1 MYPVSNDTNEPM
13 IKNLL
18 SLWLFLF
25 LSVSPLFSGTFSFRH
40 LSVEDGLSSNMVRTL
55 LHDKYGFIWVGTDMG
70 LNRYDGTTIKLYR
83 YDTQIPNGF
92 ISALFEGEDVIWVG
106 TDQGLFLY
114 SYETDSFSA
123 FQGKTKDNVSIT
135 TSVNNITKDKD
146 GNYWIATKDQ
156 GAFKYNPSVH
166 LLEQYAFS
174 VWSGLVS
181 QIFVDSDNRVWA
193 ITSQLCHSIYRL
205 NKVKNEFESFELH
218 AGSKE
223 VECKSLVMLEDSG
236 NSLWLGS
243 WDHGIYKID
252 CYSGQVEHF
261 LRPADGYKTLH
272 IHSMLEYAPHKL
284 LIGTDDGLGLYDL
297 ISGDYELFTD
307 EETNPNAISN
317 RFVYPIIKDTEG
329 GIWIGTFY
337 GGLNYISPF
346 AGQFESYSHSK
357 YSNSVSGNVIG
368 RFCEDTEGNVWIA
381 SDDGGLSCFHPQ
393 THHFDHYLPE
403 SGNKSS
409 ISNHNVHALCL
420 DDNHLW
426 IGTYTGG
433 INVLNTKTG
442 TFRTYTFDTNNP
454 NTPDGTSAYVIF
466 KDVESNIWVTSMQGV
481 NLYNR
486 KEDNFIRVKNLGS
499 LTIDIKQDTKG
510 NLWFATQGKGLFKYD
525 PLHKT
530 WRNYLHDKDSSSLI
544 NDQVNSILI
553 DKEGKIWI
561 GTMNGLCTY
570 NEDLDHFEQVELDI
584 PSQNI
589 CAILEDEHILWLT
602 TSNGLVRY
610 EPGIGC
616 KVFTKSDG
624 LLSNQFV
631 TNAAI
636 KTSDGKIYVGTVK
649 GFNSFTPSKIHSN
662 KRAPAVVITG
672 LEIFNKEVNIS
683 QPPLLVSPLVMNE
696 LVLSY
701 KDDVFSIRYAAL
713 SYTTPEKIQYAY
725 KLEGFDTGW
734 NYVGNQN
741 KATYTNIPP
750 GNYVFTVKACND
762 DGVWNEVGR
771 SLTIVIQP
779 PFYQTPFFKFLYLLL
794 IITLFLSLIYLF
806 HKRTQK
812 KHVAEIKSLQENKEK
827 EVHEAKIQF
836 FTTIAHEIRTPV
848 SLIIAPLEK
857 ILSSASSLPA
867 AIRDDL
873 NMIDRNSNRLLLL
886 VNQLLDFRKVEQEG
900 LKIRC
905 KEQDIIPLL
914 KSVTERFIPSVL
926 HQGFRFIEEYPE
938 DHCFVCVDAEAIT
951 KMVSNLLT
959 NASKYTKDEITLSCT
974 MQTSLHSFTIRVT
987 DNGVG
992 ISKKDQ
998 KKIFE
1003 PFYQAIDHRSG
1014 TGIGLSIVKSVVEAH
1029 NGLIEVESELGKGTS
1044 FIVTLPINQPE
1055 SCLNSEEVDIHDAL
1069 PEDILSDT
1077 SPLTVKDKMPVMLIV
1092 DDNDEM
1098 LTFLS
1103 DSFSDIYHTMTAH
1116 NGLEALEKLKTN
1128 SVTLILSDW
1137 MMPDM
1142 DGIELCRSVRSDQ
1155 LTSHIPFILLT
1166 AKTDMSSKIE
1176 GMDCGADAYIEK
1188 PFSVHYLK
1196 ACIKNLV
1203 DQRRLLRQKF
1213 SKMPMVPLNSIAG
1226 NSADEE
1232 FLNRMNEII
1241 EQNFSNPDLSVDS
1254 LAEQLCISRSGL
1266 FSKIRTLAEVTPN
1279 ELIQLVRLKKA
1290 ASLLLENK
1298 YRVSEICYMVGFNNP
1313 SYFTK
1318 CFQKQF
1324 GVKPSEYVGNELN
1337 SSSSAR

>member
-1 MYPVSNDTNEPM
+1 MHLISKDKNKSM
-13 IKNLL
+13 IKYLL
-18 SLWLFLF
+18 SLWLFLL
-25 LSVSPLFSGTFSFRH
+25 LSISPLFSETFSFRH

-55 LHDKYGFIWVGTDMG
+55 LHDKYGFIWIGTDMG

-193 ITSQLCHSIYRL
+193 ITNQSCHSIYRL

-223 VECKSLVMLEDSG
+223 VECKALVMLEDSG

-243 WDHGIYKID
+243 WDRGIYKID
-252 CYSGQVEHF
+252 RYTGQVEHF
-261 LRPADGYKTLH
+261 LRPEDGYKILH

-284 LIGTDDGLGLYDL
+284 LIGTDDGLGLFDM

-307 EETNPNAISN
+307 EETNPQALSN

-346 AGQFESYSHSK
+346 AGQFESYSHSN

-368 RFCEDTEGNVWIA
+368 RFCEDTQGNVWIA
-381 SDDGGLSCFHPQ
+381 SDDGGLNCFHPR
-393 THHFDHYLPE
+393 TNHFDHYLPE

-433 INVLNTKTG
+433 INVLNIQTG

-466 KDVESNIWVTSMQGV
+466 KDVDKNIWVTSMQGV

-525 PLHKT
+525 PIRKI
-530 WRNYLHDKDSSSLI
+530 WKNYLHDQTVGSLA
-544 NDQVNSILI
+544 NDQVNSIMI
-553 DKEGKIWI
+553 DKGGKIWI
-561 GTMNGLCTY
+561 GTMNGLCIY
-570 NEDLDHFEQVELDI
+570 NPDLDNFEQVALDI

-589 CAILEDEHILWLT
+589 CAILEDEHVLWLT
-602 TSNGLVRY
+602 TSNGLIRY

-636 KTSDGKIYVGTVK
+636 KTSDGKIYIGTVK
-649 GFNSFTPSKIHSN
+649 GFNSFTPNKIHTN
-662 KRAPAVVITG
+662 EMRPTVVITG
-672 LEIFNKEVNIS
+672 LEIFNKEVNVS
-683 QPPLLVSPLVMNE
+683 QSPLLVSPLVMKQ
-696 LVLSY
+696 LTLSY

-713 SYTTPEKIQYAY
+713 SYSTPEKIQYAY
-725 KLEGFDTGW
+725 KLEGFDKDW

-750 GNYVFTVKACND
+750 GDYVFRVKACNS
-762 DGVWNEVGR
+762 DGLWNDEGR
-771 SLTIVIQP
+771 SLPIVIRP
-779 PFYQTPFFKFLYLLL
+779 PFYQTTFFLFLYVVMF
-794 IITLFLSLIYLF
+794 IALFLTVIYLL
-806 HKRTQK
+806 HKRTKK
-812 KHVAEIKSLQENKEK
+812 KHMAEIKSIRENKEK

-857 ILSSASSLPA
+857 ILTSALSLPA
-867 AIRDDL
+867 SIGDDL
-873 NMIDRNSNRLLLL
+873 HMIERNSKRLLLL

-900 LKIRC
+900 MKIRC
-905 KEQDIIPLL
+905 VEQDIIPLL
-914 KSVTERFIPSVL
+914 KSVSERFTPSIL
-926 HQGFRFIEEYPE
+926 HQGARFIEEYP
-938 DHCFVCVDAEAIT
+938 DNQSFVCVDAEAIT

-992 ISKKDQ
+992 ISKEDQ
-998 KKIFE
+998 KKIFF
-1003 PFYQAIDHRSG
+1003 PFYQALDHRSG

-1029 NGLIEVESELGKGTS
+1029 NGTIEVESEVGKGTS
-1044 FIVTLPINQPE
+1044 FIVTLPIDQPE
-1055 SCLNSEEVDIHDAL
+1055 SRGISDETETIDPLL
-1069 PEDILSDT
+1069 PEDILSEALPST
-1077 SPLTVKDKMPVMLIV
+1077 IKDKMPVMLIV
-1092 DDNDEM
+1092 DDNEEM

-1103 DSFSDIYHTMTAH
+1103 DSFSDLYQIITAH
-1116 NGLEALEKLKTN
+1116 NGLEALEKLKSN
-1128 SVTLILSDW
+1128 DVMLIISDW

-1142 DGIELCRSVRSDQ
+1142 DGIQLCQSVRSDQ
-1155 LTSHIPFILLT
+1155 MTSHIPFILLT
-1166 AKTDMSSKIE
+1166 AKTDMNSKIE
-1176 GMDCGADAYIEK
+1176 GMDCGADVYVEK
-1188 PFSVHYLK
+1188 PFSIQYLK

-1203 DQRRLLRQKF
+1203 DLRNLLRQKF
-1213 SKMPMVPLNSIAG
+1213 SKMPMVPLNSIAR

-1241 EQNFSNPDLSVDS
+1241 EQNFSNSELSVDY
-1254 LAEQLCISRSGL
+1254 LAEQLYISRSGL
-1266 FSKIRTLAEVTPN
+1266 FSKIRSLAEITPN
-1279 ELIQLVRLKKA
+1279 ELIQVVRLKKA
-1290 ASLLLENK
+1290 ASLLLENR

-1324 GVKPSEYVGNELN
+1324 GVKPSEFFGGRMN
-1337 SSSSAR
+1337 

>member
-1 MYPVSNDTNEPM
+1 M
-13 IKNLL
+13 KKLL
-18 SLWLFLF
+18 FLWLFIC
-25 LSVSPLFSGTFSFRH
+25 LSVAPLFSETFSFRH

-55 LHDKYGFIWVGTDMG
+55 LQDKYGFIWIGTDMG
-70 LNRYDGTTIKLYR
+70 LNRYDGATIKVYR
-83 YDTQIPNGF
+83 YDAQIPNGF
-92 ISALFEGEDVIWVG
+92 ISALYEGEDAMWVG
-106 TDQGLFLY
+106 TDRGLFLY
-114 SYETDSFSA
+114 SYETESFSL
-123 FQGKTKDNVSIT
+123 FQNKTVDHVAITSGVNSIT
-135 TSVNNITKDKD
+135 RDKD
-146 GNYWIATKDQ
+146 GNYWVATNEQ
-156 GAFKYNPSVH
+156 GVFKYNPSVR
-166 LLEQYAFS
+166 LLEQYTFS

-193 ITSQLCHSIYRL
+193 ITNQNSHSIYRL

-218 AGSKE
+218 AGSGE
-223 VECKSLVMLEDSG
+223 VECKSLVLLEDSE

-243 WDHGIYKID
+243 WENGIYKID
-252 CYSGQVEHF
+252 RYSGQVQHF
-261 LRPADGYKTLH
+261 LRPSDGYKTLH

-284 LIGTDDGLGLYDL
+284 QIGTDDGLGLFDM
-297 ISGDYELFTD
+297 ISGNYELFTD

-317 RFVYPIIKDTEG
+317 RFVYPLVKDTEG
-329 GIWIGTFY
+329 GIWVGTFY

-346 AGQFESYSHSK
+346 AGQFDSFSHSN

-381 SDDGGLSCFHPQ
+381 SDDGGLNCFHPQ
-393 THHFDHYLPE
+393 TNRFDHYLPQQG
-403 SGNKSS
+403 SKSS

-420 DDNHLW
+420 DGNHLW
-426 IGTYTGG
+426 VGTYSGG
-433 INVLNTKTG
+433 INVLNIKTG
-442 TFRTYTFDTNNP
+442 TFKTYTFDSNNP
-454 NTPDGTSAYVIF
+454 KSPDGTSAYVIF
-466 KDVESNIWVTSMQGV
+466 KDAEENIWVTSMQGV

-510 NLWFATQGKGLFKYD
+510 NIWFATQGKGLFKYD
-525 PLHKT
+525 PLQKKWT
-530 WRNYLHDKDSSSLI
+530 NYLHDKSPTSLT

-570 NEDLDHFEQVELDI
+570 NADLDHFEQVDLDI
-584 PSQNI
+584 PSRNI
-589 CAILEDEHILWLT
+589 SAILEDEHVLWLT

-610 EPGIGC
+610 EPGTGC

-649 GFNSFTPSKIHSN
+649 GFNSFSPNKIHSN
-662 KRAPAVVITG
+662 KIPPAVVITG

-683 QPPLLVSPLVMNE
+683 QSPLPVSPLVMKQ
-696 LVLSY
+696 LTLSY
-701 KDDVFSIRYAAL
+701 KDDVFSLRYAAL

-725 KLEGFDTGW
+725 KLEGFDKDW
-734 NYVGNQN
+734 NYVGIQN

-750 GNYVFTVKACND
+750 GNYVFTVKACNG
-762 DGVWNEVGR
+762 DGVWNQVGR
-771 SLTIVIQP
+771 TLPIEILP
-779 PFYQTPFFKFLYLLL
+779 PFYLTPFFKLLYLLL
-794 IITLFLSLIYLF
+794 IIALFLTVIYLL

-857 ILSSASSLPA
+857 ILSSASALPA

-900 LKIRC
+900 MKIRC

-914 KSVTERFIPSVL
+914 KSVSERFIPSVL
-926 HQGFRFIEEYPE
+926 HQGIRFIEEYPE
-938 DHCFVCVDAEAIT
+938 DPCFVCVDGEALT

-959 NASKYTKDEITLSCT
+959 NASKYTKDEIKLSCAV
-974 MQTSLHSFTIRVT
+974 QSDLHSFTIRVT

-992 ISKKDQ
+992 ISKQDQ
-998 KKIFE
+998 KRIFE
-1003 PFYQAIDHRSG
+1003 PFYQSADHKSG

-1029 NGLIEVESELGKGTS
+1029 NGLIEVESGLGKGTS
-1044 FIVTLPINQPE
+1044 FIVTLPISQPE
-1055 SCLNSEEVDIHDAL
+1055 RCFNSEEMEMHAAL

-1077 SPLTVKDKMPVMLIV
+1077 PALTVKDKMPVMLIV
-1092 DDNDEM
+1092 DDNEEM

-1103 DSFSDIYHTMTAH
+1103 DSFSEIYQIVTAH
-1116 NGLEALEKLKTN
+1116 NGVEALDKLKTN

-1142 DGIELCRSVRSDQ
+1142 DGVELCKSVRSDQ

-1188 PFSVHYLK
+1188 PFSIHYLK

-1203 DQRRLLRQKF
+1203 DQRKLLRQKF

-1254 LAEQLCISRSGL
+1254 LAEQLFISRSGL

-1290 ASLLLENK
+1290 ASILLENK

-1324 GVKPSEYVGNELN
+1324 GVKPSEYVGNEMN
-1337 SSSSAR
+1337 SSSSVR